1 MSDPTNEE
9 SPDATFRALM
19 EGLRTTIPGVT
30 VLFGFLLALPFQSDF
45 GAISAVDR
53 ATYGVA
59 FLSAA
64 VASVLLI
71 APSVHQRV
79 RGLIDGI
86 PRRSHAHVKVAVM
99 LTVAGTASFLVSIVA
114 STYLVASV
122 RLGSTAGAVTLAA
135 IAALAGW
142 SWFYLPL
149 VTFMKWPRT
158 GPANDPPGGG

>member
-1 MSDPTNEE
+1 MTDEPN
-9 SPDATFRALM
+9 ATPSADENFRALM

-45 GAISAVDR
+45 GDISAVDR
-53 ATYGVA
+53 FTFAIA
-59 FLSAA
+59 FLSTA

-79 RGLIDGI
+79 RGLMTGL

-99 LTVAGTASFLVSIVA
+99 LTVAGTLAFLVAIVA

-122 RLGSTAGAVTLAA
+122 RLGSVGASVTLAVMA
-135 IAALAGW
+135 GLAGW

-149 VTFMKWPRT
+149 VTFRKWPSDQAR
-158 GPANDPPGGG
+158 GAERS

>member
-1 MSDPTNEE
+1 MSTERE
-9 SPDATFRALM
+9 SADDTFRALM

-45 GAISAVDR
+45 GAISTVDR
-53 ATYGVA
+53 ITYGVA

-64 VASVLLI
+64 VAAVLLI
-71 APSVHQRV
+71 SPSVHQRV

-99 LTVAGTASFLVSIVA
+99 LTVAGTVSFLVSIVA

-122 RLGSTAGAVTLAA
+122 RLGSVAAGVTLAFT
-135 IAALAGW
+135 AALAGW

-149 VTFMKWPRT
+149 VTFKKWPDRS
-158 GPANDPPGGG
+158 GG